1 MNLEKRSGLLTQPY
15 HMYILVN
22 SGDLRIK
29 LDFYYM
35 RTYISFTMAKTAT
48 NKVNITLQHET
59 NFIVLPLV
67 RISYLAKVLVDK
79 SQFCV

>member
-1 MNLEKRSGLLTQPY
+1 MKICNSHVTDIYIYEWTFRKGEVFSTQPY

-35 RTYISFTMAKTAT
+35 RTCISFIMAKTAT
-48 NKVNITLQHET
+48 IKVNITHQHET
-59 NFIVLPLV
+59 WCQEL
-67 RISYLAKVLVDK
+67 
-79 SQFCV
+79 

>member
-1 MNLEKRSGLLTQPY
+1 MDHEKRSGLSTQPY

-35 RTYISFTMAKTAT
+35 RRCISFIKANTAI
-48 NKVNITLQHET
+48 NKVNITLKNET
-59 NFIVLPLV
+59 P
-67 RISYLAKVLVDK
+67 ST
-79 SQFCV
+79 SQN